1 MGSLFSSP
9 SNSLETVSY
18 SSEWYDPTGGWNIN
32 IHTGDEEVVL
42 PIYNLEPADWES
54 EGDAVDIWCMHHAL
68 NTVHAHGE

>member
-18 SSEWYDPTGGWNIN
+18 SSEWYDPTGGWTIN